1 MCEPDSLTKDDLINF
16 ENKCKNLTK
25 IGITSNTLN
34 TTLDSIRII
43 EMVNGGSDLSHAIKL
58 NKTIPE
64 LEKMNNGIIG
74 LLTDAIVP
82 MNKLGILHFDLKSA
96 NILIDDS
103 SQLRIIDWGLSV
115 ISKNNRIPSG
125 STSRPIQFNLPF
137 STVLFNKKIMNHINL
152 ELKK

>member
-1 MCEPDSLTKDDLINF
+1 
-16 ENKCKNLTK
+16 
-25 IGITSNTLN
+25 
-34 TTLDSIRII
+34 
-43 EMVNGGSDLSHAIKL
+43 
-58 NKTIPE
+58 
-64 LEKMNNGIIG
+64 
-74 LLTDAIVP
+74 